1 MLGASTHSQRSLAM
15 IGKGETPDDL
25 SKEIVFTL
33 NTVAQISGK
42 SYPTLLDKISLLKK
56 SDEMKVKLGSDQA
69 PVK

>member
-1 MLGASTHSQRSLAM
+1 MG
-15 IGKGETPDDL
+15 TPDDL

-56 SDEMKVKLGSDQA
+56 SDEMKVKLGSDQT